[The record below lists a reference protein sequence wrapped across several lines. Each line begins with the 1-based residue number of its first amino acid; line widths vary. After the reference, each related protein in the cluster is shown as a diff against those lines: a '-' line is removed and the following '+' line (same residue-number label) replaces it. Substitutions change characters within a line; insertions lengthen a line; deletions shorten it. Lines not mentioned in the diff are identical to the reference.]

1 MKLHHIGIVCDE
13 MDINKFIFRP
23 KKKNIYFDNV
33 QNNKLV
39 IEYNPYNKLWMEFVI
54 PNNEKSTVYKYFIK
68 NGPSVHHFA
77 YHTEN
82 IVSEKK
88 KLLKKRGCIFINSF
102 KIKIPCFG
110 GLINTMFFFNNNFF
124 IELLQNVKKK

>member
-13 MDINKFIFRP
+13 SDINKFIFRP

-39 IEYNPYNKLWMEFVI
+39 TEYNPYNKLWMEFVI
-54 PNNEKSTVYKYFIK
+54 PKNEKSTVYKYLIK
-68 NGPSVHHFA
+68 NGPGVHHFA

-82 IVSEKK
+82 IVNEKK
-88 KLLKKRGCIFINSF
+88 KLLKNSGCIFIKSF
-102 KIKIPCFG
+102 KIEIFCFG
-110 GLINTMFFFNNNFF
+110 GMINTMFFFNNNFF
-124 IELLQNVKKK
+124 IELLQNVNKK